1 MPFLKNK
8 IRRNFWQKIIV
19 RVGNQD
25 VPGII
30 TNNEQDLKKE
40 VQMWTDLHTGFDESK
55 YPHIN
60 KGLDGIVAFST
71 TKSFIDGAV
80 GELIYAGYN
89 IDTLAENATFEEVC
103 FLLWNDR
110 LPNSE
115 ELAAL
120 NNELIKERSLPQVV
134 LNYLTTTDKE
144 SEPMAVLQSAVSMLA
159 DFDPTKGKFDSEL
172 FMSQAISITAKIPS
186 IIAAFDRYRHDKEV
200 IAPLNSGS
208 TAFNFLYMLNGEE
221 PGTQAEKTMDLCLI
235 LHAEHGMNA
244 STFTARTV
252 CATMS
257 DIYSSTTAAIGAL
270 KGPLHGG
277 ANTAVMKTLIELG
290 KDGKDAD
297 AVAFTKNKL
306 ANKEKIMGFGHR
318 VYKVFDPRGRHLQKM
333 AKALSEETGHEEL
346 YRWSMDML
354 NTMKSEK
361 NIDPNV
367 DFFSATVYYS
377 IGIQPD
383 LFTCI
388 FTMSRVSGWTGHFME
403 QAANNR
409 LIRPRALY
417 VGEKNLDWT
426 PVEKR

>member
-1 MPFLKNK
+1 MS
-8 IRRNFWQKIIV
+8 
-19 RVGNQD
+19 
-25 VPGII
+25 
-30 TNNEQDLKKE
+30 
-40 VQMWTDLHTGFDESK
+40 TDIHSGFDEK
-55 YPHIN
+55 EYPYIN
-60 KGLDGIVAFST
+60 QGLAGIIAFST
-71 TKSFIDGAV
+71 TKSFIDGSV
-80 GELIYAGYN
+80 GELIYSGYN

-110 LPNSE
+110 LPNTN
-115 ELAAL
+115 ELEKL
-120 NNELIKERSLPQVV
+120 NNDLIAQRELPAPV
-134 LNYLTTTDKE
+134 LSYISATDKTA
-144 SEPMAVLQSAVSMLA
+144 EPMSVLRTAVSMLA
-159 DFDPTKGKFDSEL
+159 DFDATKGKFDENL
-172 FMSQAISITAKIPS
+172 FMDQAISITAKIPA
-186 IIAAFDRYRHDKEV
+186 IIAAFDRTRNGKEV
-200 IAPLNSGS
+200 LAPLNEGS
-208 TAFNFLYMLNGEE
+208 TAFNFLYMLNDEK
-221 PGTQAEKTMDLCLI
+221 PGAQAEKTMDICLTI
-235 LHAEHGMNA
+235 HAEHGMNA

-257 DIYSSTTAAIGAL
+257 DMYSSVTAAIGAL

-277 ANTAVMKTLIELG
+277 ANTAVMNTLLQLEAEG
-290 KDGKDAD
+290 DEAD
-297 AVAFTKNKL
+297 AVAFTKAKL
-306 ANKEKIMGFGHR
+306 AKKEKLMGFGHR

-333 AKALSEETGHEEL
+333 AKALAEETGHEEL
-346 YRWSMDML
+346 YTWSVDMM

-388 FTMSRVSGWTGHFME
+388 FTMSRISGWTGHFME

-426 PVEKR
+426 PIESR